1 MPETDTH
8 SPTKISIPA
17 DLNVAGAGDAH
28 AKLVAAL
35 DGAEE
40 AGTVEVDL
48 TDGAATPLAL
58 QLVVSTARSLPSDR
72 LTLGPRAAA
81 ALTSLETLEED

>member
-1 MPETDTH
+1 MPETDTTT
-8 SPTKISIPA
+8 PTKISISA
-17 DLNVAGAGDAH
+17 DLNVAGAVDTH

-35 DGAEE
+35 DGADE
-40 AGTVEVDL
+40 AGPLEVDL
-48 TDGAATPLAL
+48 TDGPATPLAV